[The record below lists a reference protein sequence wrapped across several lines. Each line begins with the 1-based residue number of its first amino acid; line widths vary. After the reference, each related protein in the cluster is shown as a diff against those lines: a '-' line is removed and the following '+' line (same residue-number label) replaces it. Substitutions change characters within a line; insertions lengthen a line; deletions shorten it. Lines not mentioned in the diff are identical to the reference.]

1 MDILLVCALF
11 VTGLAFGSFLN
22 VCISRIP
29 RDLSI
34 VSPRSG
40 CPNCKAPISWRD
52 NIPLLSWL
60 MLRGSCRNCGARIS
74 IRYPIV
80 ELLEAGLFLAS
91 YAVFGFSWLALKAAV
106 FCFLVVGL
114 IFMDAETG
122 LLPHEFTYSG
132 IVLGLV
138 FACLA
143 PFDASG
149 TVFLLKVLGLGDVPR
164 GWKLGLIDSIAGAA
178 FGAAFFY
185 IAWALYYLAR
195 KRQGLGMG
203 DIALIGMLGM
213 FLGLKLTV
221 LVVFLS
227 PILATLFALALL
239 LNRRPTASV
248 EAEKIATGAPPSGSW
263 LFEEV
268 PFGVFLG
275 ASGLVALF
283 LGERIWSAYLG
294 MFSLI
299 LHE

>member
-1 MDILLVCALF
+1 LDIVFVCALF
-11 VTGLAFGSFLN
+11 VTGLTFGSFLN

-34 VSPRSG
+34 ISPRSH
-40 CPNCKAPISWRD
+40 CPHCDTPIAWRD

-60 MLRGSCRNCGARIS
+60 VLRGQCRSCGGRIS
-74 IRYPIV
+74 PRYPVV
-80 ELLEAGLFLAS
+80 ELLTPTLFVAS
-91 YAVFGFSWLALKAAV
+91 FGVFGFDWLAPKACI

-122 LLPHEFTYSG
+122 LLPHEFTYTG
-132 IVLGLV
+132 MVVGLL
-138 FACLA
+138 FALLA

-149 TVFLLKVLGLGDVPR
+149 TAFLLRVLGLGEVSAGR
-164 GWKLGLIDSIAGAA
+164 KLWLIDSIVGAA

-185 IAWALYYLAR
+185 VAWGLYYLVR

-203 DIALIGMLGM
+203 DVALTGMLGV
-213 FLGLKLTV
+213 FLGLKLTA

-227 PILATLFALALL
+227 PILATLFGLL
-239 LNRRPTASV
+239 FLLSSRSAAGK
-248 EAEKIATGAPPSGSW
+248 AENVAIVAPRIRSW
-263 LFEEV
+263 LLQEI

-283 LGERIWSAYLG
+283 LGDRIWKAYLG
-294 MFSLI
+294 MFR
-299 LHE
+299 

>member
-1 MDILLVCALF
+1 LDILLACAFF

-34 VSPRSG
+34 VSPRSR
-40 CPNCKAPISWRD
+40 CPNCKATISWRH

-60 MLRGSCRNCGARIS
+60 ILRGRCRDCGAGIPL
-74 IRYPIV
+74 RYPAV
-80 ELLEAGLFLAS
+80 ELLEGVLFLAS
-91 YAVFGFSWLALKAAV
+91 YAIFGFSWLALKAVV

-132 IVLGLV
+132 IALGFV

-149 TVFLLKVLGLGDVPR
+149 TVFLLKVLGLGDVPG
-164 GWKLGLIDSIAGAA
+164 GWKLWLIDSIVGAA

-185 IAWALYYLAR
+185 IAWALYYLVR
-195 KRQGLGMG
+195 KRQGLGLG
-203 DIALIGMLGM
+203 DIALIAMLGM

-227 PILATLFALALL
+227 PILATLFVLTLL
-239 LNRRPTASV
+239 FNSRSAVSAI
-248 EAEKIATGAPPSGSW
+248 AENVATGASPSRSW
-263 LFEEV
+263 LLQEV

-283 LGERIWSAYLG
+283 LGEQIWSAYLG
-294 MFSLI
+294 MFR
-299 LHE
+299 

>member
-1 MDILLVCALF
+1 MDILLACALF

-34 VSPRSG
+34 VSPRSR

-60 MLRGSCRNCGARIS
+60 MLKGRCRNCGARIS
-74 IRYPIV
+74 LRYPAV
-80 ELLEAGLFLAS
+80 ELLEAVLFLAS
-91 YAVFGFSWLALKAAV
+91 YAVFGFSWLALKAVV

-132 IVLGLV
+132 IALGFV

-149 TVFLLKVLGLGDVPR
+149 TVFLLKVLGLGDVPA
-164 GWKLGLIDSIAGAA
+164 GWKLWLADSIAGAVW
-178 FGAAFFY
+178 GAAFFY
-185 IAWALYYLAR
+185 IAWALYYLVR

-203 DIALIGMLGM
+203 DIALIAMLGM

-239 LNRRPTASV
+239 FNSRTAASA
-248 EAEKIATGAPPSGSW
+248 EAENVATGAPPSRSW
-263 LFEEV
+263 LLEEV

-275 ASGLVALF
+275 ASGLVGLF

-294 MFSLI
+294 MFR
-299 LHE
+299 

>member
-1 MDILLVCALF
+1 LDILLACALF

-22 VCISRIP
+22 VAISRIP

-34 VSPRSG
+34 ASPRSR

-60 MLRGSCRNCGARIS
+60 LLRGRCRSCGARIS
-74 IRYPIV
+74 LRYPVV
-80 ELLEAGLFLAS
+80 ELLQAVLFLAS
-91 YAVFGFSWLALKAAV
+91 YAVFGFSWLALKACV
-106 FCFLVVGL
+106 YCFLVLGL

-132 IVLGLV
+132 IALGFV

-143 PFDASG
+143 AFDASG
-149 TVFLLKVLGLGDVPR
+149 TVFLLRVIGLGDVPA
-164 GWKLGLIDSIAGAA
+164 GWKLWLIDSIGGAA

-185 IAWALYYLAR
+185 IAWALYYLVR

-203 DIALIGMLGM
+203 DIALIAMLGV

-239 LNRRPTASV
+239 LLYSRSTASA
-248 EAEKIATGAPPSGSW
+248 EAENVATGALPSRSW

-294 MFSLI
+294 MFR
-299 LHE
+299 

>member
-1 MDILLVCALF
+1 MDILLAGALF

-34 VSPRSG
+34 VSPRSR
-40 CPNCKAPISWRD
+40 CPNCNAPILWRD

-60 MLRGSCRNCGARIS
+60 VLRKRCRNCGARIS
-74 IRYPIV
+74 LRYPAV
-80 ELLEAGLFLAS
+80 ELLEAVLFLAS
-91 YAVFGFSWLALKAAV
+91 YAVFGFSWLALKAMV

-114 IFMDAETG
+114 IFMDGETG

-132 IVLGLV
+132 IALGLV
-138 FACLA
+138 FGCLA

-164 GWKLGLIDSIAGAA
+164 GWRLWMIDSIAGAA

-185 IAWALYYLAR
+185 IVWALYYLVR

-203 DIALIGMLGM
+203 DIALIAMLGM

-227 PILATLFALALL
+227 PILATLFAFAWLFNTRSA
-239 LNRRPTASV
+239 TSA
-248 EAEKIATGAPPSGSW
+248 EAENLATGTAPSGSW

-294 MFSLI
+294 MFR
-299 LHE
+299 

>member
-1 MDILLVCALF
+1 
-11 VTGLAFGSFLN
+11 
-22 VCISRIP
+22 
-29 RDLSI
+29 
-34 VSPRSG
+34 
-40 CPNCKAPISWRD
+40 
-52 NIPLLSWL
+52 
-60 MLRGSCRNCGARIS
+60 MLRGRCRSCGARIS
-74 IRYPIV
+74 LRYPVV
-80 ELLEAGLFLAS
+80 ELLQAVLFLAS
-91 YAVFGFSWLALKAAV
+91 YAVFGFSWLALKACV
-106 FCFLVVGL
+106 YCFLVLGL

-132 IVLGLV
+132 IALGFV

-149 TVFLLKVLGLGDVPR
+149 TVFLLGVLGLGAIPA
-164 GWKLGLIDSIAGAA
+164 GQKLWLIDSIGGAA

-185 IAWALYYLAR
+185 IAWALYYLVR

-203 DIALIGMLGM
+203 DIALIAMLGV

-239 LNRRPTASV
+239 LLYSGSTASP
-248 EAEKIATGAPPSGSW
+248 EAENVATGALPSRSW
-263 LFEEV
+263 LLQEV

-294 MFSLI
+294 MFR
-299 LHE
+299 

>member
-1 MDILLVCALF
+1 MDILLACALL

-22 VCISRIP
+22 VCVSRIP

-34 VSPRSG
+34 VSPRSR
-40 CPNCKAPISWRD
+40 CPNCKVPISWRD

-60 MLRGSCRNCGARIS
+60 MLKGRCRNCGARIS
-74 IRYPIV
+74 LRYPAV
-80 ELLEAGLFLAS
+80 ELLEAVLFVAS
-91 YAVFGFSWLALKAAV
+91 YAVFGFSWLALKAVV
-106 FCFLVVGL
+106 FSFLVVGL

-132 IVLGLV
+132 IALGFV

-149 TVFLLKVLGLGDVPR
+149 TVFLLKVLGLGDVPA
-164 GWKLGLIDSIAGAA
+164 GWKLWLADSIAGAVW
-178 FGAAFFY
+178 GAAFFY
-185 IAWALYYLAR
+185 IAWALYYLVR

-203 DIALIGMLGM
+203 DIALIAMLGM

-239 LNRRPTASV
+239 FNSRTAAS
-248 EAEKIATGAPPSGSW
+248 AERENVATGAPPSRSW
-263 LFEEV
+263 LLEEV

-275 ASGLVALF
+275 ASGLVGLF
-283 LGERIWSAYLG
+283 LGEQIWSAYLG
-294 MFSLI
+294 MFG
-299 LHE
+299 

>member
-1 MDILLVCALF
+1 MDIVLACALF

-34 VSPRSG
+34 VSPRSR

-60 MLRGSCRNCGARIS
+60 MLRGRCRNCGARIS
-74 IRYPIV
+74 LRYPAV
-80 ELLEAGLFLAS
+80 ELLEAVLFLAS

-132 IVLGLV
+132 IALGFV
-138 FACLA
+138 FAGLA
-143 PFDASG
+143 PFDRSG
-149 TVFLLKVLGLGDVPR
+149 MVFLLKVLGLGDVPR

-185 IAWALYYLAR
+185 IPWALYYLAR

-203 DIALIGMLGM
+203 DIALIAMLGM

-227 PILATLFALALL
+227 PILATLFALAFLF
-239 LNRRPTASV
+239 NTRSAGRAEVENGAS
-248 EAEKIATGAPPSGSW
+248 GAPPLRSW
-263 LFEEV
+263 LLEEV

-283 LGERIWSAYLG
+283 LGEWIWSAYLG
-294 MFSLI
+294 MFR
-299 LHE
+299 